1 MAYEE
6 EKQGAYDDIK
16 EAGGKIWII
25 DPSVRPAPADPDK
38 PWLGS
43 DDPLDD
49 GFEHVGLFVPLSE
62 NVSTVDTNPFAESI
76 LIPALNL
83 PERIKQ
89 GTVIRKES
97 GELLSVVNL
106 ITLDLTGSD
115 PIMFTCEVNTW
126 PGI

>member
-6 EKQGAYDDIK
+6 EKQSAYDDIA

-25 DPSVRPAPADPDK
+25 DPSIRPQPTDPDK

-43 DDPLDD
+43 DDPLDA

-62 NVSTVDTNPFAESI
+62 NVSTVDTNPFAQSI
-76 LIPALNL
+76 LIPALKL
-83 PERIKQ
+83 TAPIKQ
-89 GTVIRKES
+89 GTVIKKAS

-106 ITLDLTGSD
+106 IVLDVTGSD
-115 PIMFTCEVNTW
+115 PIMYTCEVNTW